1 MEGNL
6 KSLAWDCSVWDF
18 PGSPVVKN
26 MPSNVWDMSLI
37 PGWGTKIPHATG
49 QISLWATTTE
59 SAISGGCMSQ
69 LESLHIATKI
79 PCAST
84 KIQHSQ
90 IKKLI
95 FLKIAM
101 SMGDLKKGIMKV
113 LEFRGKVWLDL
124 EFEQSS
130 AHRLLLL
137 FKL

>member
-37 PGWGTKIPHATG
+37 PGWGTKI
-49 QISLWATTTE
+49 
-59 SAISGGCMSQ
+59 
-69 LESLHIATKI
+69 
-79 PCAST
+79 
-84 KIQHSQ
+84 QHSQ

-124 EFEQSS
+124 EFGQSS